1 MKAGVKTCVRWKK
14 EQREPD
20 SVPQPRGAGASVLTA
35 GKESRGCQTFDQVM
49 VCIAVLLKV
58 KDIEIH
64 VFVTIILILSQG

>member
-1 MKAGVKTCVRWKK
+1 MCPSHG
-14 EQREPD
+14 EQ
-20 SVPQPRGAGASVLTA
+20 VHQFLTA

-64 VFVTIILILSQG
+64 VFITIILILSQG